1 MKAKKKGLFLSI
13 ELIVVIVIITAIV
26 SMAAAGVVYLLNA
39 KRINGIVT
47 EASKIKEATV
57 EFKVTHG
64 TYPGLISSPNSGGSL
79 NGVFNNTG
87 LNADYDKLRAEVNL
101 KKVSG
106 PVSEALVWREL
117 YLHAPQAPTSTI
129 STADTNSKYTA
140 AAGACQGYAKA
151 VDAQLAPTTSFDPS
165 LAWVIISTKD
175 DTTKSGIVAQ
185 AEVSKQWPETKPRLM
200 LVRYAGASTGC
211 LDLSTQELGAISA
224 NTAYDIAQKLNSSM
238 PYTGN
243 SVLFDNV
250 KTSTQCASGSIA
262 TYTTAKFASSEDDS
276 GANGCVATFR
286 ID

>member
-47 EASKIKEATV
+47 EANKIKEATI
-57 EFKVTHG
+57 EFKITHG
-64 TYPGLISSPNSGGSL
+64 AYPGLISSPTAGGTL

-87 LNADYDKLRAEVNL
+87 LNADYTKLNAEVST
-101 KKVSG
+101 KKITG
-106 PVSEALVWREL
+106 PISEALVWREL

-129 STADTNSKYTA
+129 STADSSTKYTA

-151 VDAQLAPTTSFDPS
+151 IDAQFAPTTSFDQA
-165 LAWVIISTKD
+165 LAWVVISTKD

-185 AEVSKQWPETKPRLM
+185 ADVSKQWPDTKPRLM
-200 LVRYAGASTGC
+200 LVRYSGAQTGC

-224 NTAYDIAQKLNSSM
+224 NTAYDIAQKLNSTM

-250 KTSTQCASGSIA
+250 KTSTGCVAGTISS
-262 TYTTAKFASSEDDS
+262 YSTAKFAASDDDS

-286 ID
+286 VD